1 MENPYLTPGRVR
13 AALRSLDLRPT
24 RGMGQNFLVDPT
36 ALDTIV
42 AAAELAPDDT
52 VVEVGPGLGVLTWE
66 LLQRAGRVIAVELD
80 RRMAARLHEEFANVG
95 NLEIVQSDIL
105 NLAPEQLLADHRP
118 LTTDH
123 RRAESRTENQEPG
136 IENNEQRTK
145 PALSGDEANKPT
157 MDAGYPTAN
166 TQHATENMRRS
177 SVAGRRSSY
186 KVVANL
192 PYAITSAVLRHF
204 LEAAHNPA
212 LMVVLVQWEVALR
225 ITARPGDLSVLAHSV
240 QLYAEP
246 EIVARVPAGSFLPA
260 PAVDSA
266 VLRLAVRPRPA
277 VDVDDINQLMRVIKA
292 GFLQARKK
300 LSNALPSGLAAMGAR
315 VEKQRVVTV
324 LEASGVDPGRRAETV
339 TLEEWAT
346 VYRNLK
352 ANGGQV

>member
-24 RGMGQNFLVDPT
+24 RGMGQNFLVDPP

-42 AAAELAPDDT
+42 AAAELMPDDT

-66 LLQRAGRVIAVELD
+66 LLRRAGRVVAVELD
-80 RRMAARLHEEFANVG
+80 RRLAARLHEEFADAR
-95 NLEIVQSDIL
+95 NLEIVQGDIL
-105 NLAPEQLLADHRP
+105 NLAPEQLLANHRRP
-118 LTTDH
+118 TTDDRPPTSDSEKDKET
-123 RRAESRTENQEPG
+123 RRQGDTAGANLLVSSS
-136 IENNEQRTK
+136 
-145 PALSGDEANKPT
+145 PALIIWP
-157 MDAGYPTAN
+157 
-166 TQHATENMRRS
+166 
-177 SVAGRRSSY
+177 SY

-204 LEAAHNPA
+204 LEADQKPEV
-212 LMVVLVQWEVALR
+212 MVVLVQWEVALR

-246 EIVARVPAGSFLPA
+246 EIVARVPASGFLPA

-266 VLRLAVRPRPA
+266 VLRLPVRRRPA
-277 VDVDDINQLMRVIKA
+277 VDVDDVDQLLRVIKA

-315 VEKQRVVTV
+315 VEKHRAVAA
-324 LEASGVDPGRRAETV
+324 LEAAGVDPGRRAETL
-339 TLEEWAT
+339 TLEEWAE
-346 VYRNLK
+346 VYRQLK
-352 ANGGQV
+352 IVEG